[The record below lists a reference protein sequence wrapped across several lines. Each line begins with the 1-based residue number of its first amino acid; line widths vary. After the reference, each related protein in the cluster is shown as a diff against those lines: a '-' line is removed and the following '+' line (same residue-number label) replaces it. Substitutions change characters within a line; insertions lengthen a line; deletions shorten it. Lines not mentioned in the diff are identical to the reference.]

1 MSKIKISKK
10 GVLNGQIKIKMEP
23 KEIVLTGV
31 IATIFA
37 LYFLSFRFWKYA
49 YIFQN
54 CWITNNRNLIS
65 YFILYLYFRIVIGI
79 FVALL
84 ATKFTQRYFN
94 AQKNPLAQDSR
105 KPRKPY
111 IIDQKLRDKVIK
123 QSFSIEKVCTILHT
137 YEPDHLLPFKKS
149 ELKC

>member
-1 MSKIKISKK
+1 MF
-10 GVLNGQIKIKMEP
+10 M
-23 KEIVLTGV
+23 
-31 IATIFA
+31 
-37 LYFLSFRFWKYA
+37 YFRFSLTIY
-49 YIFQN
+49 
-54 CWITNNRNLIS
+54 
-65 YFILYLYFRIVIGI
+65 IGI

-123 QSFSIEKVCTILHT
+123 QSFSIEKVHTIHI
-137 YEPDHLLPFKKS
+137 PMGR
-149 ELKC
+149 